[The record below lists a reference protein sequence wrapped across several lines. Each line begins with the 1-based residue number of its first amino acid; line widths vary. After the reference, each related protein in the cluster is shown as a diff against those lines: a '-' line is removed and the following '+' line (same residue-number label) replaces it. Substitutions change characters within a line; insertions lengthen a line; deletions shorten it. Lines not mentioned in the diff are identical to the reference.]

1 MLRGALLLT
10 LAMFAPAQI
19 ANEMIFTTTF
29 WQTSKIVQRQ
39 KNWHST
45 IGRKKMR
52 LESNQPSYKLSSS
65 LRQQECRS

>member
-52 LESNQPSYKLSSS
+52 LESNPPSYKLSSS